1 MDCLQVKASIKM
13 SNTNENAIVGERLRQ
28 IRKYLK
34 MTQAGM
40 GKKLGYSTST
50 YCEFENGNIGIS
62 TLTYMKLSKIFN
74 VNLEF
79 LVNGR
84 GGMFY
89 KAISGTD
96 DQKNIEY
103 TFDKNIDS
111 KEKLLSMMTKS
122 TFFCHNVLA
131 LAQEFFH
138 TKGAL
143 ILEMLDE
150 PEPK

>member
-1 MDCLQVKASIKM
+1 M
-13 SNTNENAIVGERLRQ
+13 SNTSENAVVGERLRR

-34 MTQAGM
+34 MTQANM

-50 YCEFENGNIGIS
+50 YCEFENGNIGIN

-74 VNLEF
+74 INLEY

-89 KAISGTD
+89 KAVPD
-96 DQKNIEY
+96 AEEKNVEY

-111 KEKLLSMMTKS
+111 KEKLLSMMERS
-122 TFFCHNVLA
+122 TYFCHSVLA
-131 LAQEFFH
+131 LAQEFYH
-138 TKGAL
+138 NKEEL
-143 ILEMLDE
+143 LLQMLEE
-150 PEPK
+150 PNPE

>member
-1 MDCLQVKASIKM
+1 MKHTD
-13 SNTNENAIVGERLRQ
+13 ENVIVGERLRR

-34 MTQAGM
+34 MTQANM

-50 YCEFENGNIGIS
+50 YCEFENGNIGIN
-62 TLTYMKLSKIFN
+62 TQTYIKLSKIFN

-89 KAISGTD
+89 KAVPGTGD
-96 DQKNIEY
+96 EKDIDY
-103 TFDKNIDS
+103 TFDKYIDS
-111 KEKLLSMMTKS
+111 KEKLLGMMDRS
-122 TFFCHNVLA
+122 IFFCHSILA

-138 TKGAL
+138 TKEDL
-143 ILEMLDE
+143 ILKMLDV
-150 PEPK
+150 PKPK